1 MNYNKILKLASYFRS
16 KNQEVYF
23 DILKLAWDH
32 RFLSLVLGCYPSR
45 SGNENESKTRRLNVA
60 RLINDPSKTEYT
72 ISEMANIINDEHHK
86 DIGEQNQ
93 SEIWKDYLSP
103 SQLSELIKLVSGS
116 SPVEPQRGSV
126 NNGQGTSL
134 DIIFSKLSVI
144 KKYHDSIRI
153 AVADL
158 WKNYWN
164 VPRSSGPPTKS
175 WIKHYNPATKQA
187 RFTVGYEKGSEL
199 TKDVSLEYLLSENK
213 NNENKSLEWLARS
226 EILPFS
232 IYKSNGGR
240 YNGCLLKDVR
250 LEENKIICN
259 FEFIIGEFD
268 IASKEVWFDATGAA
282 KFYEMNSTTL
292 DRA

>member
-1 MNYNKILKLASYFRS
+1 MT
-16 KNQEVYF
+16 V
-23 DILKLAWDH
+23 
-32 RFLSLVLGCYPSR
+32 
-45 SGNENESKTRRLNVA
+45 
-60 RLINDPSKTEYT
+60 
-72 ISEMANIINDEHHK
+72 
-86 DIGEQNQ
+86 
-93 SEIWKDYLSP
+93 
-103 SQLSELIKLVSGS
+103 S
-116 SPVEPQRGSV
+116 SPAEPQRSSA
-126 NNGQGTSL
+126 NSGQGPSL

-164 VPRSSGPPTKS
+164 VPRSSGPPTKG
-175 WIKHYNPATKQA
+175 WIQHYNPATKQA
-187 RFTVGYEKGSEL
+187 RFTVGYEKGFEL

-213 NNENKSLEWLARS
+213 NNENTSLKWLANN

-240 YNGCLLKDVR
+240 YDGCLLKKVS
-250 LEENKIICN
+250 LEEDKIICN